1 MYLFIYIYMKCIEEK
16 RNKGSQA
23 QHFGLMYSSWQH
35 WSWSHT
41 GLVPAAI
48 RSAVSWI
55 QCSCMP
61 SLLCESHPGSVA
73 HITEVISAL
82 SLSDKQQL
90 TCCVLLGALVWW
102 VDQCCLGLGLTRP
115 TGHGCCWGS
124 VVSKPGISLAVS
136 APHISLLHSE
146 REAVPSPPSLCHGL
160 CFLSLSPWLVLG
172 RLGIICLARVD
183 QINSMQH
190 YCRHNT
196 AQLHRMPLERQH
208 LTIMRCL
215 VQFMSWKEL
224 RYCLTKES
232 NHLESLARQLFI
244 SKSLSIRS

>member
-1 MYLFIYIYMKCIEEK
+1 MLLYAQSALWVTSWLRSSHYRGDICLVLKW
-16 RNKGSQA
+16 QA
-23 QHFGLMYSSWQH
+23 
-35 WSWSHT
+35 
-41 GLVPAAI
+41 AAH
-48 RSAVSWI
+48 
-55 QCSCMP
+55 
-61 SLLCESHPGSVA
+61 LLCAPGCTGVVSGSMLPRTWT
-73 HITEVISAL
+73 HQTNG
-82 SLSDKQQL
+82 
-90 TCCVLLGALVWW
+90 TWMLLGL
-102 VDQCCLGLGLTRP
+102 
-115 TGHGCCWGS
+115 S

-136 APHISLLHSE
+136 TPHISLLHSE

-160 CFLSLSPWLVLG
+160 CFLSLSSQLVLG

-183 QINSMQH
+183 QINSVQH

-224 RYCLTKES
+224 RCCLTKES
-232 NHLESLARQLFI
+232 NHLESLAWQLFI